1 MGITDIVLKG
11 YAFPKFDY
19 MKTYE
24 YRGYYTDCFKPD
36 KEHPEVFTIRRK
48 EPEAVFLYSPSRVL
62 AELPAQETGERW
74 RGWDLHYGD
83 CKPPRSR
90 SNPQYYFD
98 LEITWEHDAERKEWT
113 VHVKA
118 NGENA
123 GFQLR
128 DEKLYV
134 APEDGYV
141 KEQTFTFGYSK
152 ELPVKHVYLR
162 LRDPGMYAR
171 MDIRRAY
178 ANASSDYIEGH

>member
-1 MGITDIVLKG
+1 MDITDIRLKG
-11 YAFPKFDY
+11 YEFPQLEY
-19 MKTYE
+19 TQIYE
-24 YRGYYTDCFKPD
+24 YRADYTECFKPD
-36 KEHPEVFTIRRK
+36 KEHPEVFTVRRK

-74 RGWDLHYGD
+74 RGVDLRSGD
-83 CKPPRSR
+83 CWEPRFRKNS
-90 SNPQYYFD
+90 QFFFD
-98 LEITWEHDAERKEWT
+98 LEITWEHDAVRKEWT

-162 LRDPGMYAR
+162 LRDP
-171 MDIRRAY
+171 
-178 ANASSDYIEGH
+178 